1 MKNISRLVFV
11 ALVAII
17 VGAAAFLSG
26 RGIPSPMTTIEKVMP
41 DERFAL

>member
-11 ALVAII
+11 AVVAVI
-17 VGAAAFLSG
+17 VGAVAFLSS

-41 DERFAL
+41 DERFTL